1 MNFEEKEEKDGV
13 RLSWHNVPKSR
24 LQSQHNVVPLTAF
37 YTPYNDK
44 SPVNRLHF
52 QQMQQCRQCRAFLN
66 PFVTIKA
73 NQPEVWHC
81 QFCGFGNRL
90 LIAEDGSYSQALNPE
105 CNTVE
110 YSTDRSAP
118 LPPIFF
124 YCVDTCFENEDVT
137 EAFAQ
142 LKESILLSL
151 SYLPAHALVGLVTFG
166 KHVQLHDLLV
176 PNRSYTFNGA
186 KQYELKTIE
195 TILGLNVGMSLHR
208 QQAELSPVAQKF
220 LQPVEY
226 AEYQLS
232 SIIDRLQNNTFPR
245 SLSSQRPERSTGCAV
260 KVSTLVLQAILGN
273 GVSAGGH
280 LMCFIGGVATHGPA
294 RIVGSQLKEPIRSHH
309 DIDKMLQTHIPNLA
323 NGVTKVDSLLYKS
336 AKSFYEQVARSLV
349 DMGICCDI
357 FIGSYDQVGL
367 YEMDDIAS
375 ATGGAVVMSDS
386 FSTAIFKQ
394 SLVKFLRRETS
405 EEVNDELGSE
415 MALNA
420 TVECRTTTD
429 LQIQG
434 LIGHAT
440 SLPLRKDNTFI
451 NSSVSPQS
459 IGQGNTNAWKLCGV
473 DPQSTY
479 AIYFDKL
486 DSPQPGFAFIQFSFH
501 YQHPCGEK
509 RVRVTTLPLAV
520 IADSDNQNLELGFD
534 QNAAFIAIARSS
546 IDKLRAHI
554 FNSTKTTYDHTDVV
568 KHLDKV
574 LADYCARFGVY
585 QKKQLD
591 SFRLSTSYSMLPQFM
606 YHLRRSPFIRVFNN
620 SPDETSY
627 IRHIFMHED
636 VNNSLTMIQP
646 SLLSYDIETFGA
658 EDPQTGEPNL
668 DPEPVLL
675 DSMSLGLT
683 KILLLD
689 TFFHILIYHG
699 TTVAQW
705 RKANYHNMEG
715 YEHFKEFLEAP
726 KHEALE
732 ILKDRFP
739 LPRFIDCDDGGSQAR
754 FLMAK
759 LNPSTSYLTNP
770 NHMYGGQFDVMT
782 DDTSLQ
788 SYMMHIQRVAV
799 SR

>member
-1 MNFEEKEEKDGV
+1 MNFEEQEDKDGV
-13 RLSWHNVPKSR
+13 RLSWHHVPKSR

-37 YTPYNDK
+37 YTPFNSK
-44 SPVNRLHF
+44 SPLIRLPF
-52 QQMQQCRQCRAFLN
+52 QQLQQCRQCRAFLN
-66 PFVTIKA
+66 PFVSIKP
-73 NQPEVWHC
+73 NQPEVWYC
-81 QFCGFGNRL
+81 QFCKFGNRL
-90 LIAEDGSYSQALNPE
+90 NIAEDGSYSYALQPE
-105 CNTVE
+105 STTVE
-110 YSTDRSAP
+110 YSTGRSAP
-118 LPPIFF
+118 LPPIYF

-151 SYLPAHALVGLVTFG
+151 SYLPAQSLVGLVTFG
-166 KHVQLHDLLV
+166 KHVQLHDLLT

-186 KQYELKTIE
+186 KEYELKTIQ
-195 TILGLNVGMSLHR
+195 TILGLNVGISVQQQQSQLSL
-208 QQAELSPVAQKF
+208 VAQKF
-220 LQPVEY
+220 LQPIEFVEY
-226 AEYQLS
+226 ELS

-245 SLSSQRPERSTGCAV
+245 AQPSHRPERSTACAV
-260 KVSTLVLQAILGN
+260 NISTLVLQAILGN
-273 GVSAGGH
+273 GALTGGH

-294 RIVGSQLKEPIRSHH
+294 KIVGTQLKEPIRSHH
-309 DIDKMLQTHIPNLA
+309 DIDKMLQTQLPNLS
-323 NGVTKVDSLLYKS
+323 NGVAKVNSLLYKS
-336 AKSFYEQVARSLV
+336 AKKFYEKIAKSLV

-357 FIGSYDQVGL
+357 FIGSYDQIGL
-367 YEMDDIAS
+367 YEMDEIAS
-375 ATGGAVVMSDS
+375 ATGGAIVMCDS

-394 SLVKFLRRETS
+394 SLIKFLRRETS
-405 EEVNDELGSE
+405 EDEEEDVGSE

-420 TVECRTTTD
+420 TLECRITTD

-434 LIGHAT
+434 LVGHAT

-479 AIYFDKL
+479 AVYFDKL
-486 DSPQPGFAFIQFSFH
+486 DSPQPGYAFIQFSFH
-501 YQHPCGEK
+501 YQHLSGEK
-509 RVRVTTLPLAV
+509 RVRVTTIPLAV
-520 IADSDNQNLELGFD
+520 IADSDNQNLEAGFD
-534 QNAAFIAIARSS
+534 QEAAVMAIARSS
-546 IDKLRAHI
+546 IDKLQSNV

-568 KHLDKV
+568 KHLDKI
-574 LADYCARFGVY
+574 LTDYCARFGVY

-591 SFRLSTSYSMLPQFM
+591 TFCLSNTYSLLPQFM

-636 VNNSLTMIQP
+636 VNNSLIMVQP
-646 SLLSYDIETFGA
+646 SLFSYDIETFGA
-658 EDPQTGEPNL
+658 EDPETGEPNI
-668 DPEPVLL
+668 DPEPVFL
-675 DSMSLGLT
+675 DSMSLGVT

-699 TTVAQW
+699 TTVAEW
-705 RKANYHNMEG
+705 RKANYHTMEG

-788 SYMMHIQRVAV
+788 SYMMYIKRVAV